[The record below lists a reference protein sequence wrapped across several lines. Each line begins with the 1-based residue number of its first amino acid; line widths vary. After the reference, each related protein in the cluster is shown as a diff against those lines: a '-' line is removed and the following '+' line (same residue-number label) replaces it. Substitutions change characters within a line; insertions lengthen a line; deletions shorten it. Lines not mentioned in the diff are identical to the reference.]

1 MATGRITKSSVD
13 ALRAVA
19 GKPAFLWDNELRGL
33 GVKATPAGRKVYL
46 VQYRL
51 GGRGG
56 RAQRVTLGTHGNI
69 TADEARQ
76 KAKQV
81 LGKIAD
87 GIDVAAE
94 KRKQKQ
100 VDRSAPTIAELAADF
115 IEILVKAK
123 RKPSTR
129 AAYERLL
136 GKLVLPALGQRRVR
150 DVTRGDVERWHL
162 GLKATPIQGN
172 RALAVLSTLF
182 SWAIRGDYRPDRQN
196 PCAGI
201 EKFKEEPRKRY
212 LSERELAV
220 LGAALREAESIGA
233 PWAVDET
240 KPTAKHVPK
249 QAEHR
254 RTKIDL
260 YAAAAIRL
268 FVLTGARLGEIL
280 TLKWAYLDLDAGV
293 LRLPDSKTGAKI
305 LNLNAPALAVLAA
318 LPRDADNPY
327 VIPGELPGKH
337 RIDIKRPWNM
347 VRKLAGFHD
356 VHIHDLRHTTASV
369 AVASNVSLALIGG
382 LLGHKSQQTTQRYA
396 HLSDDPLRDAAEKVG
411 ARVQRAMEQVAGAKS
426 GAVMPLKLP
435 VK

>member
-1 MATGRITKSSVD
+1 MATGRITKSTVD
-13 ALRAVA
+13 ALRALG

-94 KRKQKQ
+94 KRKQKHD
-100 VDRSAPTIAELAADF
+100 DRTAPTIAELAVDF

-129 AAYERLL
+129 AVYERLL
-136 GKLVLPALGQRRVR
+136 GNLVLPALGQRRIR
-150 DVTRGDVERWHL
+150 DVTHGDVERWHL
-162 GLKATPIQGN
+162 GLTPTQGN

-196 PCAGI
+196 PCTGI
-201 EKFKEEPRKRY
+201 EKYKEEPRKRY

-220 LGAALREAESIGA
+220 LGAALREAETIGA
-233 PWAVDET
+233 AWAVDET
-240 KPTAKHVPK
+240 KSTAKHLPK

-254 RTKIDL
+254 RTKIDP

-280 TLKWAYLDLDAGV
+280 TLKWEYLDLDAGV

-305 LNLNAPALAVLAA
+305 LTLNAPALAVLAA
-318 LPRDADNPY
+318 LRRGADNPY
-327 VIPGELPGKH
+327 VIPGELPGTH
-337 RIDIKRPWNM
+337 RTDIKRPWNM
-347 VRKLAGFHD
+347 VRKLAGLHD

-426 GAVMPLKLP
+426 GAVVPLRLP